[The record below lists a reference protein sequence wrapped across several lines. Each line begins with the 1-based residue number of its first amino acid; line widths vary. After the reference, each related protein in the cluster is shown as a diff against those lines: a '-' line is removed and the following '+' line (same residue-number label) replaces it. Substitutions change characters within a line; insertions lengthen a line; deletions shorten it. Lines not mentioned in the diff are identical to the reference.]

1 MGRPKGSKNRRK
13 VNHIACTS
21 ESSSHVSDNNLDP
34 ALLSSGGVP
43 PSTLVNPLAAQHSE
57 LSNDTLV
64 SFQRD
69 HSHNSNHD
77 DLPRSG
83 TFTITLNGIWTTT
96 RILHVLNKYEQKRK
110 ADQSFSDPDFL
121 SSSIEEETCTH
132 GKPRKQPR
140 VALDIDNKQRYDDCI
155 CYVRRYYARYY
166 SIIESDLCDIIH
178 KFFDPDLP
186 THWNTLIKCNSAYAE
201 FQKESLILKYLQKE
215 FTLEKLYGYTGHQ
228 VSY

>member
-69 HSHNSNHD
+69 HSVFSQETLESHNSNHD

-110 ADQSFSDPDFL
+110 ADQSFSDTDFL
-121 SSSIEEETCTH
+121 SSSTEEETRTH

-155 CYVRRYYARYY
+155 CYIRRYYARYY

-186 THWNTLIKCNSAYAE
+186 VNSTLYKKIRQKIKDTIRGWQTRWISNFE
-201 FQKESLILKYLQKE
+201 
-215 FTLEKLYGYTGHQ
+215 
-228 VSY
+228 